1 MDSKNGLGLMKRTLA
16 ILDWFCLCLL
26 WTASGVL
33 ATIMQIHGHLPNF
46 KRCGFS
52 SKTSDLRTRWRQ
64 NEAEAHGQAGR
75 GLLSSPEVPLTGGSS
90 SPAVPTPST
99 SGARQRRRPGPSPD
113 TSPLSLPP
121 PPFARRAQPS
131 RGAAPAPAGP
141 RRPQLALR
149 RARPSGPTAAPS
161 PSRRESTASGEKGA
175 RGTRRDWRP
184 APADSRG
191 RPGPRRGEGRGGRR
205 GRAPTT
211 QEGGSRRSEAAPRGR
226 GGGGPRCHGSAAPAE
241 GLSGRRRAAGR
252 APPGGEGVKAGRTD
266 RQAGG
271 PGAVGVAAGGSPR
284 AGAGMRCGR
293 GPCSG
298 RAGRLRGWS
307 LCSLAGRNGGCWLR
321 RGRVLWGGGGG
332 ELLRLRASADAAGG
346 WGEWGRCGDGA
357 AAAALALTCAEAA
370 SGEARG
376 PPPATRGVSFLPP
389 ALWGQPAGC
398 AGPRA
403 RLEPGGPPAPP
414 GAAGP
419 RRRSRSLSLCSPRV
433 SRFLL
438 CSDPSY
444 QVGLSPSPC
453 TFSTQQQSHGPRA
466 CPNSCRSRGLMLQLA
481 CTCPCRT
488 W

>member
-266 RQAGG
+266 
-271 PGAVGVAAGGSPR
+271 
-284 AGAGMRCGR
+284 
-293 GPCSG
+293 G
-298 RAGRLRGWS
+298 RAG
-307 LCSLAGRNGGCWLR
+307 GRVRR
-321 RGRVLWGGGGG
+321 RG
-332 ELLRLRASADAAGG
+332 
-346 WGEWGRCGDGA
+346 GR
-357 AAAALALTCAEAA
+357 
-370 SGEARG
+370 R
-376 PPPATRGVSFLPP
+376 R
-389 ALWGQPAGC
+389 GQPAGGCGDALRPRAVLRARREAAGVKPLLPRRAEWRLLAPQRTCFMRRRRRWAATTSSLCRRCWRMRWVRQVRGRSRRRRPC
-398 AGPRA
+398 AHLCWGGLRGGPR
-403 RLEPGGPPAPP
+403 PPPPPAASPSFRPRCEGSPPAAPGPGHDWSP
-414 GAAGP
+414 GAHPPHRERPGRVDVAVRFP
-419 RRRSRSLSLCSPRV
+419 CVRRGFPAFSCAVIPATKL
-433 SRFLL
+433 
-438 CSDPSY
+438 
-444 QVGLSPSPC
+444 GLV
-453 TFSTQQQSHGPRA
+453 HPRA
-466 CPNSCRSRGLMLQLA
+466 PSLHNSKVMVLERVLTPVVAVG
-481 CTCPCRT
+481 
-488 W
+488 